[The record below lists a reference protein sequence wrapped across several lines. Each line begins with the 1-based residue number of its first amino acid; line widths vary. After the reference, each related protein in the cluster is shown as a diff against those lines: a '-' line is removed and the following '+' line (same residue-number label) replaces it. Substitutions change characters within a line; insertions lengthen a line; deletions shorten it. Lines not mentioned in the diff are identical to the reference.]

1 MICMFLTKIRK
12 SLLLN
17 FEATWSPEQVFA
29 LLLLQK
35 MRWGRG
41 WISREKDKKIFLSCC
56 YRQPNGDRENLDV
69 LFQNKIIEKS
79 ISKKKNTY
87 IKGDFNMNCLK
98 HRKNFK
104 TEHFYDSILSYILL
118 INYPTRVSED
128 LASLTNNNLTKS
140 ILKIFCKLG
149 CSQSFSNIFLN
160 TTTKRNIKRGYYK
173 HKKRV
178 FKGCNMNYFK
188 EQMSLLQWRHV
199 GFNGIANAKNVRK
212 I

>member
-1 MICMFLTKIRK
+1 
-12 SLLLN
+12 
-17 FEATWSPEQVFA
+17 
-29 LLLLQK
+29 
-35 MRWGRG
+35 
-41 WISREKDKKIFLSCC
+41 
-56 YRQPNGDRENLDV
+56 
-69 LFQNKIIEKS
+69 
-79 ISKKKNTY
+79 
-87 IKGDFNMNCLK
+87 MNCLK